1 MSTFASARK
10 NHITSSHPFV
20 DAALKA
26 LYKAGKAGTPLPDV
40 RLTRANKDGK
50 PDREFYFL
58 KIVTSVPFLKA
69 GLLKSRF
76 LPEVDGEVP
85 AQIVSKQ
92 YALTDTKQSYLSD
105 EARIAGS
112 KARYSGTST
121 YDDSPAQTG
130 AEALQRVIQQGLYC
144 PGTIKTVQIPK
155 FKPVGEVSPESI
167 RALWNKRNPFP
178 KTGKSRTLSIAP
190 VWDRA
195 VASSL
200 QTALSRYLSSSW
212 SNSVVGSR
220 AGISIPR
227 ILGSL
232 NQIYKT
238 TGYTCFVCA
247 DIEHF
252 FDAIRI
258 PVVLD
263 LLHKRTGYRNS
274 SKLSDFIERVL
285 LHGDMSKTVGLQQ
298 GNPLSPLMANLF
310 AAGTIDQKAVNMG
323 PYMRYVDDMLIA
335 VPDTKNGS
343 IAYGEL
349 QNAATADA
357 LRLHDGKSLIVDL
370 HKKIAVHAD
379 GAVER
384 VEGMT
389 YLGVDIR
396 LGQNELEFHLTDSAI
411 LKLLLNLHDALKTSK
426 QDIAQAD
433 QEHRQYIKR
442 KLDMILAGWFQA
454 YGGVV
459 WSDVQEKSV
468 MQLLELAGADVD
480 YYAGE
485 GRKVCQVSWNMMF
498 SDAFDVTWYDDHRT
512 HHSLPSAADRIV
524 EYGDM
529 TESFIADCPVHD
541 IGNDENCAA

>member
-1 MSTFASARK
+1 MSTFGSARK

-20 DAALKA
+20 DASLRT
-26 LYKAGKAGTPLPDV
+26 LHKAGKAGTPLPDV
-40 RLTRANKDGK
+40 LLTRSCKDGK
-50 PDREFYFL
+50 PDREYGFL
-58 KIVTSVPFLKA
+58 DIVTSVPFLKA

-85 AQIVSKQ
+85 AQIANKQ
-92 YALTDTKQSYLSD
+92 YVLTDTKRSYLSD

-112 KARYSGTST
+112 KARYGGTST

-144 PGTIKTVQIPK
+144 PGTIKMVQIPK
-155 FKPVGEVSPESI
+155 IKPVGEVSPESI
-167 RALWNKRNPFP
+167 KELWNKRNPFP
-178 KTGKSRTLSIAP
+178 RTSKTRTLSIAP

-200 QTALSRYLSSSW
+200 QTALSCYLSSSW

-252 FDAIRI
+252 FDAVRI

-263 LLHKRTGYRNS
+263 LLYKRTGYRNDG
-274 SKLSDFIERVL
+274 KLRDFIERVL
-285 LHGDMSKTVGLQQ
+285 LHGDIHRKVGLQQ

-310 AAGTIDQKAVNMG
+310 AAGTIDLKAVNTG

-335 VPDTKNGS
+335 VPDTKTGS

-349 QNAATADA
+349 QKAATADA
-357 LRLHDGKSLIVDL
+357 LRLHDGKSLIVDM
-370 HKKIAVHAD
+370 HKKIAVHGD

-411 LKLLLNLHDALKTSK
+411 LKLLLNLHDALKTNK

-433 QEHRQYIKR
+433 EDYEQYIKR
-442 KLDMILAGWFQA
+442 KVDMILAGWFQA
-454 YGGVV
+454 YGGVI
-459 WSDVQEKSV
+459 WSEVQEKSV
-468 MQLLELAGADVD
+468 MQLLELAGADVE
-480 YYAGE
+480 YHAGE
-485 GRKVCQVSWNMMF
+485 GRKISQVHWNMMF
-498 SDAFDVTWYDDHRT
+498 SDAFDVTWYDDHQT
-512 HHSLPSAADRIV
+512 HHSLLSAAERLV

-529 TESFIADCPVHD
+529 TESVIADCPVHEC
-541 IGNDENCAA
+541 GNNENCAA

>member
-1 MSTFASARK
+1 MSTFGSVRK
-10 NHITSSHPFV
+10 NHITSSHPYV
-20 DAALKA
+20 DAAQKA
-26 LYKAGKAGTPLPDV
+26 LCNAGKAGTPLPNV
-40 RLTRANKDGK
+40 LLTRPNKDGK
-50 PDREFYFL
+50 PDRELGFL
-58 KIVTSVPFLKA
+58 DIVTSVPFLKA

-85 AQIVSKQ
+85 AQIASKQ
-92 YALTDTKQSYLSD
+92 YALTDTKQSHLSD
-105 EARIAGS
+105 EARIAGA
-112 KARYSGTST
+112 KARFGGTST

-167 RALWNKRNPFP
+167 RALWNKRFPFP
-178 KTGKSRTLSIAP
+178 RTGKTRTLSIAP

-220 AGISIPR
+220 AGISLPR

-252 FDAIRI
+252 FDAVRI

-263 LLHKRTGYRNS
+263 LLHKQTGYRNDGN
-274 SKLSDFIERVL
+274 LSDFIERVL
-285 LHGDMSKTVGLQQ
+285 LHGNMHRRVGLQQ

-323 PYMRYVDDMLIA
+323 PYLRYVDDMLIA
-335 VPDTKNGS
+335 VPDTKKGS

-349 QNAATADA
+349 QKAAVADA

-370 HKKIAVHAD
+370 HKNIAVHAD

-384 VEGMT
+384 VDGMT

-411 LKLLLNLHDALKTSK
+411 LKLLLNVHDALKTSK

-433 QEHRQYIKR
+433 GEHEQYITR
-442 KLDMILAGWFQA
+442 KVNMILAGWFQA
-454 YGGVV
+454 YGGVI

-468 MQLLELAGADVD
+468 MQLLELTGADVE

-485 GRKVCQVSWNMMF
+485 GRKVSQVRWNMMF
-498 SDAFDVTWYDDHRT
+498 SDAFDVTWYDDHQT
-512 HHSLPSAADRIV
+512 HHSLLSGADCLV

-529 TESFIADCPVHD
+529 TESLIAECPIHEF
-541 IGNDENCAA
+541 GNDENCAA